1 MCQILNNRIKKIAD
15 NDIPFFYRFPF
26 IKHFGGKLYKS
37 NLITVKNTKIIF
49 HSKLS
54 KKPLR
59 LQPITLS
66 WKKIRRTPYLM
77 VRLSVL
83 KTSIYW
89 EYLKMVASVICQVT
103 YMLATYFTINRLK
116 FIEVLIL

>member
-1 MCQILNNRIKKIAD
+1 
-15 NDIPFFYRFPF
+15 
-26 IKHFGGKLYKS
+26 
-37 NLITVKNTKIIF
+37 
-49 HSKLS
+49 
-54 KKPLR
+54 
-59 LQPITLS
+59 
-66 WKKIRRTPYLM
+66 M